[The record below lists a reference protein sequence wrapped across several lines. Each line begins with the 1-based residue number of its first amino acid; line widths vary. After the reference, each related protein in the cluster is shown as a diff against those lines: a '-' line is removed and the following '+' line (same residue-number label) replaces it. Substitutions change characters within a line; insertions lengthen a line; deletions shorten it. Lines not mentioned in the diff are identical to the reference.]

1 MINLEKLNTNAVSSI
16 CGQGSW
22 FSGVGSVRL
31 LGLEARPKFK
41 PTSPPVMCMTRAN
54 LLIY

>member
-22 FSGVGSVRL
+22 FSGVGSVML
-31 LGLEARPKFK
+31 LGLEARPKVK